1 MAVGGKL
8 ARALRLL
15 PLAVVGI
22 ALVPWPAPAQTS
34 DAWPSRPL
42 RFILPFP
49 PGGGTDILGRLIA
62 ERLTASLGQPVVT
75 ENRGGAGGNVGA
87 EAAARSAPDGYT
99 IVLVA
104 PSLAISTSL
113 YSKLSYDPVKDFAP
127 ISLVATVPNVMVT
140 HPSVPAGTLAE
151 FIRLVKTKPGEMNF
165 GSGGS
170 GTSNHLAGEL
180 FNIVA
185 GVKLVH
191 VPYKGVNLAMNDVL
205 SGQIH
210 LVVIGVPAAA
220 PHIKAGK
227 LRALALVAPQRAAA
241 LPEVPTAAE
250 AGLPNFEVT
259 TWYGILAPAGT
270 PRTIVTRLNAELVKA
285 MHAPDLKER
294 LAAMATDPA
303 TSTPEEFA
311 DYIKREI
318 AKWGEVVRQAGL
330 LLEGFDALGDHG
342 QIEAL
347 AHGDDRL
354 GDRLVLEVL
363 RKVADKGAVHLER
376 VDREALEVR
385 ERRVAD
391 SEVVDGEPHAHL
403 LDFGEHPA
411 RALGVLDH
419 HALGELELE
428 QFRPQPGALQRGRD
442 ILDQI
447 LVGELARREVHR
459 HVQRRKTFP
468 LPGDVLRASGVQHP
482 FPDRHD
488 EPGL

>member
-1 MAVGGKL
+1 ML

-15 PLAVVGI
+15 PWAVLGT
-22 ALVPWPAPAQTS
+22 ALTPWPAPAQTI
-34 DAWPSRPL
+34 DAWPSRPI

-49 PGGGTDILGRLIA
+49 PGGGTDILGRIIA
-62 ERLTASLGQPVVT
+62 ERVSASLGQPVVT

-104 PSLAISTSL
+104 PSLAISRSL
-113 YSKLSYDPVKDFAP
+113 YSKLGYDAVKDFAP
-127 ISLVATVPNVMVT
+127 VSLVATVPNVMVT
-140 HPSVPAGTLAE
+140 HPAVPAVTLAE
-151 FIRLVKTKPGEMNF
+151 FLRLAKTKPGEMNF

-205 SGQIH
+205 AGQIH

-241 LPEVPTAAE
+241 LPEVPTVAE

-259 TWYGILAPAGT
+259 TWYGILAPSGT
-270 PRTIVTRLNAELVKA
+270 PKTIVTRLNAELVKT

-318 AKWGEVVRQAGL
+318 AKWGEVVREAGL
-330 LLEGFDALGDHG
+330 
-342 QIEAL
+342 
-347 AHGDDRL
+347 
-354 GDRLVLEVL
+354 
-363 RKVADKGAVHLER
+363 KAD
-376 VDREALEVR
+376 
-385 ERRVAD
+385 
-391 SEVVDGEPHAHL
+391 
-403 LDFGEHPA
+403 
-411 RALGVLDH
+411 
-419 HALGELELE
+419 
-428 QFRPQPGALQRGRD
+428 
-442 ILDQI
+442 
-447 LVGELARREVHR
+447 
-459 HVQRRKTFP
+459 
-468 LPGDVLRASGVQHP
+468 
-482 FPDRHD
+482 
-488 EPGL
+488 